1 MSVDYPFRNYALLYG
16 ASAKAEVINYVRTEC
31 IPQEHESLLAI
42 LADWQEANTSFSE
55 IVRTETG
62 EAEKIDVQDIPS
74 DSKSQVQ
81 QIEQDFLFKQSFS
94 LLPYE
99 IKLVEIDRLIA
110 SQRAVN
116 LDYVALLKQRVQ
128 STQPRVS
135 ELIDVCLS
143 PQTKVKLPA
152 EQMIAQNAY
161 SYTSDSLDFRFL
173 GGFRKPLSQDDVRAC
188 SAGGYPLAA
197 IVLLVGLGAGS
208 MNALSYKNRIVLNN
222 GFHRAFALRSMGVTH
237 IPLVVQKVTN
247 PELEFPSVVANLP
260 REYLLE
266 AARPALVKDFM
277 NAKLIRNLKVKAQN
291 RVVQVQWGVSQFSL
305 PIVG

>member
-31 IPQEHESLLAI
+31 IPAEHDSLPQI
-42 LADWQEANTSFSE
+42 ISDWEEATTSFSE

-62 EAEKIDVQDIPS
+62 EAETIDVQDIS
-74 DSKSQVQ
+74 SQNKSQVQ
-81 QIEQDFLFKQSFS
+81 RIEQDFLFKQSFS

-99 IKLVEIDRLIA
+99 FKLVEIDRLIA

-116 LDYVALLKQRVQ
+116 LDYVELLKQRVNGKP
-128 STQPRVS
+128 SVS
-135 ELIDVCLS
+135 QLIDFCLS

-173 GGFRKPLSQDDVRAC
+173 GGFRKPLSQDDIRAC
-188 SAGGYPLAA
+188 TAGGYPLAA
-197 IVLLVGLGAGS
+197 VVLLVGLGAGS

-222 GFHRAFALRSMGVTH
+222 GFHRAFALRSLGVTH
-237 IPLVVQKVTN
+237 IPLVVQRVTN

-277 NAKLIRNLKVKAQN
+277 NVKLIRKLKVKAQN
-291 RVVQVQWGVSQFSL
+291 RVVQVQWGVNQFSL